1 MSSPLT
7 DKINALT
14 AYANEVTGESDTTL
28 SDAVASLASGYGQG
42 GGGYSMRDIFMGA
55 APSGADVVFEPDA
68 IVPAYAISGRRNIT
82 KLTIDASGLTSATQN
97 GGYAGYSI
105 SHNWIPYIHII
116 GSGSG
121 TAQSYLCYDNGSTS
135 SLVTIVAR
143 GFTGVE
149 GSAFRSNKGLKVID
163 LTFTGNFKGDA
174 VFRDCTLLDTIIIR
188 NSEVPTLSS
197 TGAFTNTPFASG
209 KAGGTIYVP
218 SALINSYKA
227 ASNWSTVNG
236 YGTITWAALENSQY
250 ANAYADGTPIST

>member
-1 MSSPLT
+1 MSTPLT
-7 DKINALT
+7 DKIQALT
-14 AYANEVTGESDTTL
+14 AYANEITGESDTTL

-42 GGGYSMRDIFMGA
+42 GGGYSVKDIFMGT
-55 APSGADVVFEPDA
+55 APSGTNVLFEPTA
-68 IVPAYAISGRRNIT
+68 TVPAFGISGRRSIT
-82 KLTIDASGLTSATQN
+82 KLTVDASDLTSATQN
-97 GGYAGYSI
+97 GGFAGYSI
-105 SHNWIPYIHII
+105 AHNFVPKIHII
-116 GSGSG
+116 GNGIG

-135 SLVTIVAR
+135 SLITIVCR
-143 GFTGVE
+143 GFAGIE

-188 NSEVPTLSS
+188 NGTVPTLSS

-236 YGTITWAALENSQY
+236 WGTVTWAAIEGSQY
-250 ANAYADGTPIST
+250 ENAYADGTPISA